1 MNRSMMHSPITPH
14 LLKAALRPAFKV
26 QDPEFVQRV
35 TASFAKQAAMTLI
48 GAQLVRV
55 EAGEVEVHLPF
66 DSKLAQQHG
75 FVHAGMLTSA
85 MDSACGYAAS
95 TVMPALAGVLTIELK
110 VNLLAPAQGDYFVCI
125 GQVIKAGRTVVFTH
139 GEAFAVTHD
148 KTNDK
153 PAVKK
158 IATIS
163 ATMMTVTGREGITT

>member
-1 MNRSMMHSPITPH
+1 MNRSITLTPIAPQ
-14 LLKAALRPAFKV
+14 LLKIALSPVIKV
-26 QDPEFVQRV
+26 QDPDFVRRV

-95 TVMPALAGVLTIELK
+95 TVMPASAGVLTIELK
-110 VNLLAPAQGDYFVCI
+110 VNLLAPVKGDYFVCI
-125 GQVIKAGRTVVFTH
+125 GQVIKAGRTVVFTD
-139 GEAFAVTHD
+139 GQAFSVTHD
-148 KTNDK
+148 ETNDT
-153 PAVKK
+153 PVVKK
-158 IATIS
+158 IATMS
-163 ATMMTVTGREGITT
+163 ASMMTVTDREGITT